1 MQDLPH
7 PADTNWVVRSVLVYD
22 IKSRNHPK
30 RLIDEQQLGQ
40 QNEPLIHKPDTS
52 ESRTGPSGQLYQRTG
67 DQKLQ
72 RYRKII
78 ACVKS
83 TSNHTINLDNCV
95 VLRKSAVA
103 SSKKPAKKVHEN
115 LAQPPTPQIVK
126 QKELTKKKNK
136 KDATKST
143 SPRTLKKPT
152 TSHRLQPISESE
164 GEIVPLSIS
173 KRGSSSHT
181 FMPVSEGELH

>member
-7 PADTNWVVRSVLVYD
+7 TADTNWVVRSVLVYD

-30 RLIDEQQLGQ
+30 RLIDE
-40 QNEPLIHKPDTS
+40 
-52 ESRTGPSGQLYQRTG
+52 LYQRTG
-67 DQKLQ
+67 DRKLQ

-78 ACVKS
+78 ASVKS

-126 QKELTKKKNK
+126 QTELTKKKNK